1 MKFKKSSI
9 VLFIISIFVTTFN
22 YNVKAEDNNE
32 VIHMANEIIIGND
45 VEITINLHN
54 INYSK
59 FKFILD
65 SNNAL
70 NNIELNSDI
79 NLTFNTNEVSFEYDK
94 SNTDLKSLTLK
105 YSLPNTIK
113 VGDTISYKITIINL
127 ENEEEYLTL
136 DKSINIIEKKQE
148 TSNQPNTNNK
158 TNTNN
163 QQNNNNNKLN
173 KNNYSNNKI
182 IQNNNFTQ
190 NKQTNT
196 SMNVSVKK
204 VEQITYKGSDNNY
217 LKSLSISG
225 YSLNKK
231 FSKDN
236 STYFIKVGKNVSK
249 IKVNATK
256 DNSNS
261 IVKINGN
268 TNLKTGLNKV
278 LITVYAENNESR
290 VYRIY
295 VTKEA

>member
-1 MKFKKSSI
+1 MKFKKSII

-45 VEITINLHN
+45 IEITINLHN

-79 NLTFNTNEVSFEYDK
+79 NLTFNTNEVLFEYDK

-127 ENEEEYLTL
+127 ENEEDYLTF
-136 DKSINIIEKKQE
+136 DKSINIIEKNQE

-163 QQNNNNNKLN
+163 QQNNNNKLN
-173 KNNYSNNKI
+173 NNNYSNNKI

-196 SMNVSVKK
+196 SMNVSVKND
-204 VEQITYKGSDNNY
+204 EQITYKGSDNNY

-268 TNLKTGLNKV
+268 TNLKIGLNKV